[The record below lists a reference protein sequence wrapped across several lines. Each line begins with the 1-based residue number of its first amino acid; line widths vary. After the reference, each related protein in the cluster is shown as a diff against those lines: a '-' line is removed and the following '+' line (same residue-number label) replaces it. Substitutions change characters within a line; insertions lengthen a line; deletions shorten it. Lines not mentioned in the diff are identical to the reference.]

1 MTVALTTVENVKGYL
16 GISTTADDPLL
27 ERLVE
32 AASAYIAQYLNRE
45 FGIAEYTDT
54 FDGTDHQTYMF
65 RNYPVTA
72 VSSVM
77 VGVNAVPAAPS
88 MQEAGYRFDE
98 RRLVLQG
105 YTLIRGMLNCSVTY
119 TAAFEN
125 NPDIEQAC
133 IEVVANRYR
142 EKDRIG
148 LVSKGLA
155 GETITFS
162 QKDIP
167 ASARDVLRVYRKVVP
182 N

>member
-1 MTVALTTVENVKGYL
+1 MTALTTVENVKGYL
-16 GISTTADDPLL
+16 GINSSVDDPLF
-27 ERLVE
+27 ERLVN

-45 FGIAEYTDT
+45 FGEAQYTDT
-54 FDGTDHQTYMF
+54 FDGGNGQVWMF
-65 RNYPVTA
+65 RNYPVQS
-72 VSSVM
+72 VQSVM
-77 VGVNAVPAAPS
+77 VGVNAIPVAPN
-88 MQEAGYRFDE
+88 MQERGYRFDE

-105 YTLIRGMLNCSVTY
+105 YTFIQGVLNCSVTY
-119 TAAFEN
+119 TANFAVV
-125 NPDIEQAC
+125 PDIEQAC

-148 LVSKGLA
+148 LVSKTLA

-167 ASARDVLRVYRKVVP
+167 NSARDVLRVYRKVVP